1 MENNNLLTVRELA
14 KKLNVSTKHI
24 YRLIDTGLP
33 KYNIGK
39 TFRFD
44 IDIVMEWIK
53 CHQNNA

>member
-24 YRLIDTGLP
+24 YRLIDSGLP

-44 IDIVMEWIK
+44 IDIVMEWIRCQK
-53 CHQNNA
+53 